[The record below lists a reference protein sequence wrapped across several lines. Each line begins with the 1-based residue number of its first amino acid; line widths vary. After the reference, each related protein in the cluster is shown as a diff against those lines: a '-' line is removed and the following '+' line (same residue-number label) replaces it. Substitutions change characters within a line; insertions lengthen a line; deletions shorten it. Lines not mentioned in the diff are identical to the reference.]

1 MIRTEAARTTT
12 AVAATGGTSETI
24 EIVVEQENS

>member
-12 AVAATGGTSETI
+12 AVAAAGATSETI